1 MDNDEILRRPQ
12 EGFALRNKPGH
23 MEYRKLKA
31 KRRRDY
37 YDQMQKTGKE
47 VLGENYSPTLS
58 HAIGPTPQI
67 PKKEKPRSAMV
78 GIIVVDDGGE
88 HVFMWQAPNLKGTMM
103 PSKQNM
109 NGYKEAVFESLQ
121 KAFGKL
127 TENR

>member
-1 MDNDEILRRPQ
+1 MDNDEILRRQQ
-12 EGFALRNKPGH
+12 EGFALRNKLGD
-23 MEYRKLKA
+23 MEYRKIKA

-37 YDQMQKTGKE
+37 YDKMQADAKE
-47 VLGENYSPTLS
+47 ALGEKYKQPVQNPIRV
-58 HAIGPTPQI
+58 A
-67 PKKEKPRSAMV
+67 KEKPRTAMV

-127 TENR
+127 TEAGK